1 MSKVRNEGARER
13 GGGWRVA
20 RLAFLVAL
28 VLEAVD
34 GLVGI
39 LETDPSLR
47 VSGLATVG
55 QLALV
60 GLAAYGV
67 WRRTRWGAWLGGVI
81 AVLAVVLLPLSLLS
95 PQTRDMQLGAAQ
107 LGASPLSLAV
117 MAAKVLAYA
126 IFLAALLRIRLS
138 RRV

>member
-1 MSKVRNEGARER
+1 MGTGDPASA
-13 GGGWRVA
+13 GWRIA
-20 RLAFLVAL
+20 RVAFLVAL
-28 VLEAVD
+28 ALEVAD
-34 GLVGI
+34 GLIGL

-47 VSGLATVG
+47 VSGLATAG

-81 AVLAVVLLPLSLLS
+81 AVLVVVLLPLSLLA
-95 PQTRDMQLGAAQ
+95 PQTRTMEIGPAQ
-107 LGASPLSLAV
+107 IGASPLSLVV
-117 MAAKVLAYA
+117 MGTKILAYA
-126 IFLAALLRIRLS
+126 VFLAGLLRARFA

>member
-1 MSKVRNEGARER
+1 MSKVRNEGARVL

-20 RLAFLVAL
+20 RLAFVTAL
-28 VLEAVD
+28 ALEAVD
-34 GLVGI
+34 GLVGL

-47 VSGLATVG
+47 VSGLATAG

-67 WRRTRWGAWLGGVI
+67 WRGTRWGAWLGGVI
-81 AVLAVVLLPLSLLS
+81 AVLAVLLLPLSLLS
-95 PQTRDMQLGAAQ
+95 PQTRDMQIGAAQ
-107 LGASPLSLAV
+107 LGASALSLAV
-117 MAAKVLAYA
+117 VGAKVLAYA
-126 IFLAALLRIRLS
+126 VFLAALLRIRLT